1 MKDIERPVSP
11 TYVWTAD
18 AKIIRVRVRRV
29 S

>member
-1 MKDIERPVSP
+1 MKDVEKPEAP